1 MTDSKALRAAI
12 IVAGY
17 KIPQLAELLGISV
30 QSLYNKI
37 NNRTEFLAS
46 EIDILCEVLHLTL
59 EQRMSIFF
67 VRK

>member
-1 MTDSKALRAAI
+1 MTNSNALRAAI
-12 IVAGY
+12 VGAGY
-17 KIPQLAELLGISV
+17 KVPQLSELMGISV

-46 EIDILCEVLHLTL
+46 EIDTLCECLHLTL
-59 EQRMSIFF
+59 EQRMLIFF

>member
-17 KIPQLAELLGISV
+17 KIPQLAEMLGISV
-30 QSLYNKI
+30 QSFYNKI

-46 EIDILCEVLHLTL
+46 EIDALCAALHLTVV
-59 EQRMSIFF
+59 QRMSIFF